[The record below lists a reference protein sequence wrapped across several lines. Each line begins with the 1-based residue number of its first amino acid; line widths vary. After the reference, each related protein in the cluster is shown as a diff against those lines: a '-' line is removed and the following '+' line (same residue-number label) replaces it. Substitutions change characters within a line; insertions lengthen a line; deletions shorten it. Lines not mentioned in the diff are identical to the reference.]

1 MQGGIFIVY
10 TCCDGFFI
18 IETVSVQIQIW
29 LVPDIVKLF
38 RFLYSRLIAENFP
51 AKLTI
56 VLDSCEK
63 YVVVSFIYRES
74 ICIFWIFIVNQFCSV
89 KVSWSPVLSLSSL
102 QISVENTP
110 FLPRHSR
117 SDLYGFI
124 RSIDMPTAEGSP
136 WHYKLENIS
145 FALVVY

>member
-1 MQGGIFIVY
+1 MSSVSLPLLVKDFKNRLMLGSLCREGSLSCTPVVTWGLGFS
-10 TCCDGFFI
+10 GFFI

-38 RFLYSRLIAENFP
+38 RFLYSRLIAGNFP

-63 YVVVSFIYRES
+63 YVVVSFIYREI

-89 KVSWSPVLSLSSL
+89 KVSGSPVLSLSSL
-102 QISVENTP
+102 
-110 FLPRHSR
+110 
-117 SDLYGFI
+117 
-124 RSIDMPTAEGSP
+124 
-136 WHYKLENIS
+136 
-145 FALVVY
+145 